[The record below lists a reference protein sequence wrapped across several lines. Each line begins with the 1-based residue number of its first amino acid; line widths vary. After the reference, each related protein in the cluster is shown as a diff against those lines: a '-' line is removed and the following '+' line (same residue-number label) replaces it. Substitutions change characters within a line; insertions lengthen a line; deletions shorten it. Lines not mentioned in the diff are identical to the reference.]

1 MATLEDVSEAV
12 ERLARISED
21 HNWIPERVTHVVK
34 EAYSITFFRYEGS
47 ALIVDAIRSISTI
60 QQDVNGRG
68 WNHDPLVL
76 IFPMGNYRLNVLI
89 PPWSKKA
96 RRRMGRIRGI
106 PVRAYSRADNRI
118 VDVLEKEL
126 EGREGVISN
135 TVQET
140 LAAYAWSLARGP
152 DYIARNVEI
161 TVPTPYP
168 DPIRT
173 KIRARRDY
181 GITVVEM
188 DAVGVKD
195 DGILVME
202 AKAASGGR
210 RRWENIVRRKMGT
223 YKAVPHYLGRNVAA
237 DFVVTSN
244 NGEIAINHAE
254 ITAREIRYERPFRDG
269 RVIAAW
275 ARNTVQWREI
285 E

>member
-34 EAYSITFFRYEGS
+34 EAYSITFLRYEGS
-47 ALIVDAIRSISTI
+47 APTLDAVRSISTI
-60 QQDVNGRG
+60 QQDVNSNG

-96 RRRMGRIRGI
+96 RRRMRRIRGI

-140 LAAYAWSLARGP
+140 FAAYAWSLARGP

-173 KIRARRDY
+173 KIRARCDY

-188 DAVGVKD
+188 DAIGIKD
-195 DGILVME
+195 DRILVME

-223 YKAVPHYLGRNVAA
+223 YKAIPHYLGRNVAA

-244 NGEIAINHAE
+244 NAEIAINHAE

-269 RVIAAW
+269 RVIAVW
-275 ARNTVQWREI
+275 TRNTVRWREI